1 MESLKQK
8 AKDIKIVFFDID
20 DTLRVKNTGVM
31 PESVTQAFHALRERG
46 IKTGIATG
54 RSYFGVVP
62 EVKAL
67 DPDFF
72 VTINGAVAIDRD
84 HQPIFKNPMS
94 KALIE
99 EVVAWADGQG
109 IDYAFV
115 GNDEVVVSDW
125 NANVADIITHVY
137 GELRADKDFYLTSD
151 VYQMLTFERPGQK
164 VDGTFT
170 ESLNSQVRLVRWH
183 ERSSD
188 IVKNEGSK
196 ALGVSKVLDYLGLT
210 KDNMMNFGDELND
223 RELFDLSAIGVAMKV
238 SHPEILEKADYVTGT
253 VEADG
258 IYNALKTLGII

>member
-1 MESLKQK
+1 MESLKNK

-31 PESVTQAFHALRERG
+31 PESVTTAFEKLREAG

-72 VTINGAVAIDRD
+72 VTINGAVAIDRHHD
-84 HQPIFKNPMS
+84 VIFKNPMS
-94 KALIE
+94 TDLVE
-99 EVVAWADGQG
+99 EVVAWADAQG

-115 GNDEVVVSDW
+115 GNDEVVVSNW
-125 NANVADIITHVY
+125 NDNVDDIITHVY
-137 GELRADKDFYLTSD
+137 GELRADKDFYKTND
-151 VYQMLTFERPGQK
+151 VYQMLTFETDHE

-170 ESLNSQVRLVRWH
+170 PSLEAQVRMVRWH
-183 ERSSD
+183 KRSSD
-188 IVKNEGSK
+188 IVKMDGSK
-196 ALGVSKVLDYLGLT
+196 ALGVSKVLEYLSLT
-210 KDNMMNFGDELND
+210 PDNMMNFGDELND

-238 SHPEILEKADYVTGT
+238 SHPEIIEKADYVTNA
-253 VEADG
+253 VEADS
-258 IYNALKTLGII
+258 IYNALQNLGLIK